1 MSTNGV
7 PPLFAT
13 ISASIRAGMWFTLLA
28 VMATTSLIIVALTV
42 ASDGASAAGTD
53 AGRMAFSFVIF
64 LVLVALLLG
73 IPTVFISIRERLGQL
88 PFLNTVLLALAVG
101 LSFVAVSIPA
111 MVWAILSTGVSA
123 DVWLPVIGTTVLE
136 VGVVA
141 VLVALAHWALKSG
154 SVATVTAFG
163 LIAGITVGPLLVVAG
178 ASLTSPIE
186 QTTKTYYIEWKDEN
200 EPVDPET
207 GYPINPTCQ
216 KNPSVSTTYQ
226 ADYTGVWAVVATN
239 PIALVSAS
247 ITPALGPWQNNGYQ
261 GDGWESEPV
270 RVSPELLP
278 LDVFSAVDLNV
289 RGMQL
294 PIETDIVIDE
304 CANLAIFGTPYM
316 DLNGER
322 TLFDVLNKSTS
333 GYTAGVIGQLS
344 YLVVAT
350 AILVPIRLRGRRS

>member
-13 ISASIRAGMWFTLLA
+13 ISASIRTGLWFTLLA
-28 VMATTSLIIVALTV
+28 VMATTSLVIVALTV

-88 PFLNTVLLALAVG
+88 PFLNTVLLTLAVG

-163 LIAGITVGPLLVVAG
+163 LIAGVTLGPVVVVAT
-178 ASLTSPIE
+178 AAFAPPIK
-186 QTTKTYYIEWKDEN
+186 QTTANSFIEYTGQDQPID
-200 EPVDPET
+200 PVT
-207 GYPINPTCQ
+207 GYPLNPTCQ
-216 KNPSVSTTYQ
+216 SNNWSYNYIT
-226 ADYTGVWAVVATN
+226 DYSSVWAAMSTN
-239 PIALVSAS
+239 PVVFVSSS
-247 ITPALGPWQNNGYQ
+247 IEPAIGDYAMPGYA
-261 GDGWESEPV
+261 EP
-270 RVSPELLP
+270 SFEFPKPLLTVAVP
-278 LDVFSAVDLNV
+278 LDLFSSVDVAVRTLQIPVKTDLVN
-289 RGMQL
+289 
-294 PIETDIVIDE
+294 DE
-304 CANLAIFGTPYM
+304 CANLAEFGTAYPN
-316 DLNGER
+316 NGSADPRDIIAE
-322 TLFDVLNKSTS
+322 SQS
-333 GYTAGVIGQLS
+333 GFVAGLIGQGAF
-344 YLVVAT
+344 LVVAT
-350 AILVPIRLRGRRS
+350 VILSVIRVRARKP